1 MPDIRLSGVSKRF
14 GKIEAIKDVDLE
26 VETGEYVCVLGPTG
40 SGKTTLLRLIA
51 GLTRPD
57 EGQILFDGIQ
67 VNDLPPEERSV
78 AYLPQ
83 QYALFPHMTILE
95 NVAFG
100 PIARGVAEEE
110 ALSQAHKALDMV
122 RLDHRANALPRE
134 LSGGMQQRVALARAL
149 ASRAKLLLLDEPLGA
164 LDARLRV
171 ELRYR
176 LKSLVKS
183 ADLTAIHVTHDQ
195 REAMIVADRI
205 VVLRSGRVEEIGTP
219 YHIYHRPDNLFVANF
234 VGETN
239 FLEGVVKD
247 VSPSGSSVELQGG
260 IIIKVRDISYLPGER
275 VVLAIRQE
283 LTAIK
288 AGGEST
294 ANSFS
299 GDVRAVRFLGDSL
312 RVEVRLASNIYLS
325 ARVPLTEVD
334 TYPKLGDRINISFK
348 SEDVAVFSAPPRG
361 LAKEIEVV

>member
-1 MPDIRLSGVSKRF
+1 MK
-14 GKIEAIKDVDLE
+14 
-26 VETGEYVCVLGPTG
+26 
-40 SGKTTLLRLIA
+40 
-51 GLTRPD
+51 
-57 EGQILFDGIQ
+57 
-67 VNDLPPEERSV
+67 VNDLPPEERNV

-83 QYALFPHMTILE
+83 QYALFPHMTVLN

-100 PIARGVAEEE
+100 LIARGIAEEE
-110 ALSQAHKALDMV
+110 ALNQAHNVLDMV
-122 RLDHRANALPRE
+122 KLGHRANALPRD

-205 VVLRSGRVEEIGTP
+205 VVLRAGRVEEIGTP
-219 YHIYHRPDNLFVANF
+219 YHIYQRPDNLFVANF

-239 FLEGVVKD
+239 FLEGLVKE
-247 VSPSGSSVELQGG
+247 VTSSGSSIELRNGL
-260 IIIKVRDISYLPGER
+260 IVRIRDISYLPGER
-275 VVLAIRQE
+275 VTLAIRQE
-283 LTAIK
+283 LTSVKNDDENNINVFT
-288 AGGEST
+288 GEI
-294 ANSFS
+294 
-299 GDVRAVRFLGDSL
+299 RAARFLGDSI
-312 RVEVRLASNIYLS
+312 RVEVRLANGDHIS
-325 ARVPLTEVD
+325 ARVPLTDVV
-334 TYPKLGDRINISFK
+334 TYPKPGEKIDVSFK
-348 SEDVAVFSAPPRG
+348 PEDVAVFSAPPRG